1 MRAIVVAVAI
11 ASLVPG
17 VAAARASAPS
27 SPTVEPY
34 TSSTEMPPSE
44 TTETP
49 PAPEVEDD
57 PRAKAAAAFMEG
69 SKAFELG
76 QFSLAVEK
84 FELAWELSHEPLLL
98 FNLGQ
103 AEYRWFKV
111 DGDPAHLR
119 KARVYYEN
127 YDKRMR
133 TSEGY
138 EDDEI
143 RAILRSLELELEK
156 AEENKG
162 DRVQRELAAKAEAER
177 RAALIEREKRLVKGF
192 NASGNTLI
200 AVGSATLV
208 MGFAGLMVRVANKVV
223 LDNSSSGDRGTNL
236 SSSEEDARQ
245 RNAYLV
251 GGQVAFAGFIIGG
264 ILLPVG
270 IALRVVGEV
279 KERRALAREKS
290 GKQRAK
296 LDIDAFGLTV
306 KF

>member
-1 MRAIVVAVAI
+1 MRALIVAAAI

-17 VAAARASAPS
+17 AARASAPS
-27 SPTVEPY
+27 PATAPSET
-34 TSSTEMPPSE
+34 PPSE
-44 TTETP
+44 TPPSDPPPDDAP
-49 PAPEVEDD
+49 PAPDVD
-57 PRAKAAAAFMEG
+57 PRAQAADAFMEG

-76 QFSLAVEK
+76 QFSRAVEK

-133 TSEGY
+133 TTEGY

-156 AEENKG
+156 AEESKG
-162 DRVQRELAAKAEAER
+162 DRVQRELAAKAEADR

-200 AVGSATLV
+200 AVGAATLV
-208 MGFAGLMVRVANKVV
+208 MGFAGMMVRVANKVV
-223 LDNSSSGDRGTNL
+223 LDNSSSGDRGVNIA
-236 SSSEEDARQ
+236 SAEEDARQ
-245 RNAYLV
+245 REAFLV
-251 GGQVAFAGFIIGG
+251 GGQIAFAGFIIGG
-264 ILLPVG
+264 ILLPAG

-279 KERRALAREKS
+279 KERRALTREKS

-296 LDIDAFGLTV
+296 LDITGSGLTV